1 MKKNEVKKLAAALRK
16 HAEEINDE
24 STLLVVHLDNK
35 NGNVFFTVGG
45 DDVRENLSAFFAAA
59 LSTIGTDSEHKD
71 ISISIVNGIE
81 LFLRDDT
88 KKSRIVAYA
97 LMKLISDLYLKG
109 DVESDEDDD
118 EEDSA
123 CDGCPDVATCT
134 EAAAIAY
141 RKAHHMPKPKGK
153 KSVKRDIKVD

>member
-35 NGNVFFTVGG
+35 NGNVIVTVGG

-71 ISISIVNGIE
+71 ISISIVNGLE

-88 KKSRIVAYA
+88 KKSRVTAYA

-109 DVESDEDDD
+109 DVEGDDD
-118 EEDSA
+118 EEDSM
-123 CDGCPDVATCT
+123 CEGCPAVATCT
-134 EAAAIAY
+134 EEAAIAY

>member
-35 NGNVFFTVGG
+35 NGN
-45 DDVRENLSAFFAAA
+45 DVRENLSAFFAAA
-59 LSTIGTDSEHKD
+59 LSTICHDSEHKD
-71 ISISIVNGIE
+71 ISISIVNGLE

-88 KKSRIVAYA
+88 KKSRVTAYA

-109 DVESDEDDD
+109 DVESDDD
-118 EEDSA
+118 EEDSE

-134 EAAAIAY
+134 EEAAIAY

>member
-16 HAEEINDE
+16 HAEEINDD

-35 NGNVFFTVGG
+35 NGDVFVTVGG

-59 LSTIGTDSEHKD
+59 WSTIGTDSENKD
-71 ISISIVNGIE
+71 ISISIANGLE

-88 KKSRIVAYA
+88 KKSRIAAYA
-97 LMKLISDLYLKG
+97 LMKLISDLLLKRDLDG
-109 DVESDEDDD
+109 YDDD
-118 EEDSA
+118 EDFE
-123 CDGCPDVATCT
+123 CEGCPEVATCT
-134 EAAAIAY
+134 EEAAIAY